1 MKKIINIILSVI
13 LFVLFGT
20 GCIYALPHSGNPTK
34 MNVRNVGTVA
44 GVHHLAS
51 TMEMQNL
58 ITNGDCEG
66 TDFSNFV
73 VSDYVDGEFTYLTEP
88 RVIVD
93 PTDKTNHCIVVS
105 SNPNPGNSWETQFFI
120 TVD

>member
-1 MKKIINIILSVI
+1 MI
-13 LFVLFGT
+13 
-20 GCIYALPHSGNPTK
+20 
-34 MNVRNVGTVA
+34 VRNIGAVS
-44 GVHHLAS
+44 GVHQSSS

-105 SNPNPGNSWETQFFI
+105 SNPNPGNS
-120 TVD
+120 